1 MIFIYIIRYIYI
13 YIYIFLIYTVMIY
26 IYVYVYLLDMLFLID
41 LLVLHFSS
49 GPILVDSK
57 VKDLLW
63 KGCLSVEI
71 GSGAGL
77 ELRWVK
83 LGYAVD
89 QVSWFCVEFHTFAHC
104 SPFWFG
110 FVSAVKMAYTPH
122 RDFEWDNDEQFDRWN
137 IMEYIKYIKYGWPIS
152 KNNKKWSRQKRCEKS
167 ETAYW
172 DFLSGCF

>member
-1 MIFIYIIRYIYI
+1 MYIYM
-13 YIYIFLIYTVMIY
+13 FLIYTVIIY
-26 IYVYVYLLDMLFLID
+26 IYMYVYLLDMLFLID

-89 QVSWFCVEFHTFAHC
+89 QVS
-104 SPFWFG
+104 
-110 FVSAVKMAYTPH
+110 
-122 RDFEWDNDEQFDRWN
+122 
-137 IMEYIKYIKYGWPIS
+137 
-152 KNNKKWSRQKRCEKS
+152 
-167 ETAYW
+167 
-172 DFLSGCF
+172 

>member
-1 MIFIYIIRYIYI
+1 MIFIYIIR

-89 QVSWFCVEFHTFAHC
+89 QVS
-104 SPFWFG
+104 
-110 FVSAVKMAYTPH
+110 
-122 RDFEWDNDEQFDRWN
+122 
-137 IMEYIKYIKYGWPIS
+137 
-152 KNNKKWSRQKRCEKS
+152 
-167 ETAYW
+167 
-172 DFLSGCF
+172 